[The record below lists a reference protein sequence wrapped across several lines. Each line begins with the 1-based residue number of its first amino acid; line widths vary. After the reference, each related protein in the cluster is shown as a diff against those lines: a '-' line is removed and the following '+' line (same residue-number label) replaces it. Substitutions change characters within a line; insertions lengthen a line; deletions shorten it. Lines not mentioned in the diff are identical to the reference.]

1 VGPLEDGDTPMSKP
15 GTGATAAAAALG
27 AWMATPLVAMLRR
40 GTLDEQRAA
49 QMRRRPAAA
58 PSGDALP
65 RDAPHRDALRR
76 ARVREAQ
83 VRAAMAA
90 VPAPRTGP
98 GLADQPRRSP
108 LQG

>member
-1 VGPLEDGDTPMSKP
+1 MSKP
-15 GTGATAAAAALG
+15 GTGTTAAAAALG
-27 AWMATPLVAMLRR
+27 AWIATPLVAMLRR

-49 QMRRRPAAA
+49 EMRRRPAAA
-58 PSGDALP
+58 PSGDALR
-65 RDAPHRDALRR
+65 RDALHRDALRR

-83 VRAAMAA
+83 VRAA

-98 GLADQPRRSP
+98 GAADLPRRSP

>member
-1 VGPLEDGDTPMSKP
+1 MSQIGT
-15 GTGATAAAAALG
+15 GTGAAAAAAALG
-27 AWMATPLVAMLRR
+27 AWIATPLVAMLRR
-40 GTLDEQRAA
+40 HTLDDARAA
-49 QMRRRPAAA
+49 AMRRHPSAA
-58 PSGDALP
+58 PSGDVL
-65 RDAPHRDALRR
+65 HRDALRR

-98 GLADQPRRSP
+98 GAADLPRRSP